1 MHNLHP
7 PPKIPA
13 GMFDIANGY
22 YDPDSGKVYTY
33 SVRQSPVTSAH
44 THHLAYRQAPPS
56 GMRFGGLLAGRRAAD
71 RRRKGAGF
79 HYEVLSQGYEPGQGL
94 TLLAASPARCGSAL
108 GWCALSNL

>member
-33 SVRQSPVTSAH
+33 SVRPSPVTSAH
-44 THHLAYRQAPPS
+44 THHLAFPS
-56 GMRFGGLLAGRRAAD
+56 GPSFRHALWRFACRAPSCGPQMKRSGR
-71 RRRKGAGF
+71 
-79 HYEVLSQGYEPGQGL
+79 S
-94 TLLAASPARCGSAL
+94 S
-108 GWCALSNL
+108 

>member
-33 SVRQSPVTSAH
+33 SVRQS
-44 THHLAYRQAPPS
+44 
-56 GMRFGGLLAGRRAAD
+56 RR
-71 RRRKGAGF
+71 
-79 HYEVLSQGYEPGQGL
+79 PTL
-94 TLLAASPARCGSAL
+94 TLLTVRPLLQACAWAACLQGAELRIADEKERAFIMKYCRKDMSRGKD
-108 GWCALSNL
+108 